1 MLKIRP
7 MQPRDKSAV
16 TTILHATPEFLHHE
30 VVIAEELIDAYLSKG
45 KESGY
50 FIEVAEDDGKVTG
63 YVCWGDTPLT
73 EGTWDIFWIAVD
85 RTLQGKGIGAALMQV
100 AEKAIYK
107 SGGRL
112 SVVETSGKPDYNK
125 TRWFH
130 ASQGYKEEGRI
141 KDFYTVGDDKV
152 IMVKRLR

>member
-1 MLKIRP
+1 
-7 MQPRDKSAV
+7 MQPRDKTAV
-16 TTILHATPEFLHHE
+16 TTILHATPEFLSHE
-30 VVIAEELIDAYLSKG
+30 VVIAEELIDCYLSKG
-45 KESGY
+45 KLSGY
-50 FIEVAEDDGKVTG
+50 FIEVAEDAEQVTG

-85 RTLQGKGIGAALMQV
+85 RTLQGKGIGVALMAT
-100 AEKAIYK
+100 AEKAIYEA
-107 SGGRL
+107 GGRL

-125 TRWFH
+125 TRHFYTAH
-130 ASQGYKEEGRI
+130 GYKEEARI